1 MPSTDAEPTLR
12 LDRPGPLFAAAG
24 PAMAAALAGERPELR
39 AALRVRLAAAVQVP
53 GIVALHRDPAAA
65 VEALRAAGPVVAM
78 GAALPG
84 LEVDRRVASGDVA
97 AALAA
102 APRWLVVVPPSPSP
116 QHGAKAAFAA
126 VLAAARAAG
135 VPVLADETRAFGR
148 LAPRSVVAALGADVA
163 AVLVGD
169 DLAAG
174 QPFAALVGDVPAAD
188 QASESACRLALA
200 SLERLREAPLQERYQ
215 ERIAELRAAVCAAAN
230 EQELQIVWAGCEAA
244 PELRFADQEGAPAE
258 LILHHFGLE
267 AAAAGLGVAG
277 PWWLPAAA
285 LHAGVQP
292 FAKALRQALAR
303 IRTLL
308 IEYNSYLSGGLPY
321 VWPGGD
327 ATLRARGAAIYR
339 YPRLGE
345 VDVGVADAGGADGA
359 DGAAVGAIGAAIRI
373 AFLPHALGPV
383 TSSGFYLPT
392 RLVGDVDVVVRFV
405 LRRFDSGPDATC
417 LGLFLQNEASS
428 ARYYAQVMCTAD
440 APTARSAAL
449 GHAGAVIGRL
459 PFAGDTGWLRLRRAG
474 GEVVAWFRS
483 AASAPWQRLGSVPA
497 VADPLIVGAKI
508 WSKVRTDGLVADL
521 FDLTVEAGL
530 AADQPPLLPIRP
542 DPRRA

>member
-1 MPSTDAEPTLR
+1 MLPAADEPTLR
-12 LDRPGPLFAAAG
+12 LDRPGPLFAADA
-24 PAMAAALAGERPELR
+24 PALAAATAGERPELR
-39 AALRVRLAAAVQVP
+39 AALRVRLAAASRIP
-53 GIVALHRDPAAA
+53 GVVALHRDVAAA
-65 VEALRAAGPVVAM
+65 VQSLRAAGPIVAL
-78 GAALPG
+78 GAALA
-84 LEVDRRVASGDVA
+84 EQAVERRVAADEWA

-102 APRWLVVVPPSPSP
+102 APAWLAVIPPSPGTADG
-116 QHGAKAAFAA
+116 QQFAA
-126 VLAAARAAG
+126 WLAAARAAG
-135 VPVLADETRAFGR
+135 VRVLADETHTFGR
-148 LAPRSVVAALGADVA
+148 LAPTSAVAALGADVD

-169 DLAAG
+169 QLAAG
-174 QPFAALVGDVPAAD
+174 QPFAALVGDVPTADAAAD
-188 QASESACRLALA
+188 LACRYALA
-200 SLERLREAPLQERYQ
+200 SVEQLRQAPLHGRYLA
-215 ERIAELRAAVCAAAN
+215 RIDELRAAVRAAAS
-230 EQELQIVWAGCEAA
+230 EQELALVWAGSAAA

-267 AAAAGLGVAG
+267 ARAAGLAVAG
-277 PWWLPAAA
+277 PWWLSSAA

-292 FAKALRQALAR
+292 FAAALRQALAR

-308 IEYNSYLSGGLPY
+308 IEYNSYLSGGLPF

-327 ATLRARGAAIYR
+327 PLLRTRGAAIYR

-345 VDVGVADAGGADGA
+345 VDVGVVGEVAGDTVAD
-359 DGAAVGAIGAAIRI
+359 AIRI

-392 RLVGDVDVVVRFV
+392 RLVGDVDVAVRFA

-459 PFAGDTGWLRLRRAG
+459 PFVGDSGWLRLRRAG
-474 GEVVAWFRS
+474 GEVVAWFR
-483 AASAPWQRLGSVPA
+483 ADATAPWHRLGSVPA

-508 WSKVRTDGLVADL
+508 WSKVRTEGLVADL
-521 FDLTVEAGL
+521 FELSVDAGL
-530 AADQPPLLPIRP
+530 AVDQPPLLPVRA